1 MNFWLYIPAF
11 AALLA
16 GAYIFVACPF
26 LRRFQ
31 KAMGFT
37 LLFEGLTSLLGM
49 ALLYRTAT
57 FFLPVYLLYLVMLLV
72 TPAFYYLA
80 VRPLLREERIHSRNL
95 WIFQTAVIFLA
106 IYLPVVLGT
115 LPEDREVFFRLM
127 QGHPEIASTGASVL
141 LTLDRTAYALYLV
154 EYLFIQFF
162 SIIYVSNYLKSLE
175 NYYSDI
181 DARTLIP
188 VISILSLMGLR
199 LIILGVSGFI
209 SRSVLPSWL
218 PVMQAVVSVL
228 FYAVAALSVCRVR
241 NTAEELGKM
250 TQQQAERMR
259 TPVANDVIQSR
270 LGKLVEEK
278 FYLERN
284 VNLLDLATRIGV
296 NSKYVSDYLRYHYGE
311 TFLSFVNRLRVEESK
326 RLLQK
331 ENLSMEEI
339 SDKAGYSNVSTFYRN
354 FTKVTGMSPSKFRE
368 SAI

>member
-80 VRPLLREERIHSRNL
+80 VQSLLREERIRSRNL

-127 QGHPEIASTGASVL
+127 QGHPEIASTGDSVL
-141 LTLDRTAYALYLV
+141 LTLDRTAYALYLA
-154 EYLFIQFF
+154 EYLFIQVF

-175 NYYSDI
+175 NYYSDL

-188 VISILSLMGLR
+188 VVSILSLMGLR

-209 SRSVLPSWL
+209 SWSIFPSWL

-241 NTAEELGKM
+241 YTAEELGKM
-250 TQQQAERMR
+250 AQQQAERMR

-270 LGKLVEEK
+270 IGKLVEEK
-278 FYLERN
+278 FYLDQN

-296 NSKYVSDYLRYHYGE
+296 NSKYVSDFLRFHYGE
-311 TFLSFVNRLRVEESK
+311 TFMSFVNRLRVEESK

-339 SDKAGYSNVSTFYRN
+339 SDMAGYSNVSTFYRN

-368 SAI
+368 SAE